1 MSARVFPCRA
11 TLYTTRPAVQWR
23 PRNGPKKSD
32 LYSEGPKKSDLYSEG
47 PQKSDIYSEGH
58 KKSDL
63 YSEGPKKSDLYSE
76 GPKKSNLYSDS
87 PEKKYNT
94 KISQETQPWQFRAAF
109 SGRGPK
115 KSNHYLEG
123 QPVLKCAI
131 FTLIA
136 HYVTSGLQ
144 RT

>member
-1 MSARVFPCRA
+1 MV
-11 TLYTTRPAVQWR
+11 
-23 PRNGPKKSD
+23 PRKAISIQKVPRKAIYIQKVPKKAIYI
-32 LYSEGPKKSDLYSEG
+32 LKVTRKATYIQKVPRKAIYIPKVPRKAIFI
-47 PQKSDIYSEGH
+47 QTV
-58 KKSDL
+58 
-63 YSEGPKKSDLYSE
+63 PK
-76 GPKKSNLYSDS
+76 
-87 PEKKYNT
+87 KKYNT